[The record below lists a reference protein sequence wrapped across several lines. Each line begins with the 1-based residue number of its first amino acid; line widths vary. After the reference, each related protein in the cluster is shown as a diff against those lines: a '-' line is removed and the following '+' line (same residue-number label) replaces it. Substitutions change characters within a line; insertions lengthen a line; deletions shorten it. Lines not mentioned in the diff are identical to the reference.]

1 MLYKVTPLE
10 EDVMRHVKITSTRN
24 EKDFVFLICVDSH
37 TFPFRRVFVFVDNRK
52 INTRER
58 HARTIHQPE
67 VLSLF
72 LSPLFILVALLFA
85 KRHCVGTIG
94 PYLYVLI
101 TEV

>member
-1 MLYKVTPLE
+1 
-10 EDVMRHVKITSTRN
+10 MRHVKITSTWN
-24 EKDFVFLICVDSH
+24 EKDFGFLICVDS
-37 TFPFRRVFVFVDNRK
+37 FQRVFVFVDNRK

-58 HARTIHQPE
+58 HASMIQQPE

-85 KRHCVGTIG
+85 KRQCIGTIG

-101 TEV
+101 MEV

>member
-1 MLYKVTPLE
+1 
-10 EDVMRHVKITSTRN
+10 MRHVKITSTQN
-24 EKDFVFLICVDSH
+24 EKDFGFLICVDS
-37 TFPFRRVFVFVDNRK
+37 FRRVFVFVDNRK

-58 HARTIHQPE
+58 PGHARTIQQPE

-85 KRHCVGTIG
+85 KRQCIGTIG

-101 TEV
+101 TEVSNERNSVAL

>member
-1 MLYKVTPLE
+1 
-10 EDVMRHVKITSTRN
+10 MRHVKITSTRN
-24 EKDFVFLICVDSH
+24 EKDFGFLICVDS
-37 TFPFRRVFVFVDNRK
+37 FRRVFVFVDNRK

-58 HARTIHQPE
+58 HARTIQQPE

-85 KRHCVGTIG
+85 KRQCIGTIE